1 MTRLDFKTYRD
12 HIVAESRRFRDV
24 LADCDPKAHV
34 PGCPDW
40 NAADLLWHLAGVQ
53 HFWGTIVASRA
64 AEPDGID
71 EKPPRPDGHDAM
83 LSGFDAKSTALVA
96 ALDAADPADRVW
108 TWSQDQTVGFVYR
121 RQAHEALIHRF
132 DAEQTARKGITP
144 LDQDL
149 AADGVHEALSV
160 MFGGCPPW
168 GTFTPLEHY
177 VRVDLTDT
185 GHSIWV
191 QLGQF
196 TGTDPDDDVT
206 YDVGDI
212 NVVDDPGTDPD
223 AVISGPAGP
232 LDLWLWRRGDD
243 SQVHVTGDR
252 RIYDRFR
259 LAVNHPLT

>member
-53 HFWGTIVASRA
+53 HFWATIVTNRPAG
-64 AEPDGID
+64 PDGIEED
-71 EKPPRPDGHDAM
+71 LPRPDGYEAL
-83 LSGFDAKSTALVA
+83 LSGFDTESAALVA
-96 ALDAADPADRVW
+96 ALDAADAAEPAW
-108 TWSQDQTVGFVYR
+108 TWSPEQTVGFIFR
-121 RQAHEALIHRF
+121 RQAHEALIHRL
-132 DAEQTARKGITP
+132 DAEQTAHEAISP
-144 LDQDL
+144 LDQEL

-160 MFGGCPPW
+160 MFGGYPPW

-177 VRVDLTDT
+177 VRIDITDT

-206 YDVGDI
+206 
-212 NVVDDPGTDPD
+212 
-223 AVISGPAGP
+223 
-232 LDLWLWRRGDD
+232 L
-243 SQVHVTGDR
+243 
-252 RIYDRFR
+252 
-259 LAVNHPLT
+259 